1 MDKIDEKILQIV
13 SLNANTPAQEIGKA
27 VNLSIP
33 AVNKRLQKLKGDGV
47 IRSYTVITDSKK
59 VMKPIVA
66 FVLIVMQYS
75 KDTENFLKTL
85 NEDPDVLECYA
96 VTGEYDYVIKIYA
109 KSVDDFE
116 SKLLKI
122 KRHRG
127 VLKSH
132 TMFALE
138 EHKYS
143 ATVLP
148 MQ

>member
-33 AVNKRLQKLKGDGV
+33 AVNKRLQNLKGDGV

-85 NEDPDVLECYA
+85 N
-96 VTGEYDYVIKIYA
+96 
-109 KSVDDFE
+109 
-116 SKLLKI
+116 
-122 KRHRG
+122 
-127 VLKSH
+127 
-132 TMFALE
+132 
-138 EHKYS
+138 
-143 ATVLP
+143 
-148 MQ
+148 

>member
-1 MDKIDEKILQIV
+1 
-13 SLNANTPAQEIGKA
+13 
-27 VNLSIP
+27 
-33 AVNKRLQKLKGDGV
+33 
-47 IRSYTVITDSKK
+47 
-59 VMKPIVA
+59 MKPIVA

-96 VTGEYDYVIKIYA
+96 VTGEYDYIIKIYA